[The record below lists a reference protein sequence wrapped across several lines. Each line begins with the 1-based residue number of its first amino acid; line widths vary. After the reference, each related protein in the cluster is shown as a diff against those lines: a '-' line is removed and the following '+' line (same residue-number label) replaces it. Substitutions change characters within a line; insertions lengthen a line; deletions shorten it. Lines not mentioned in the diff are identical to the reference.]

1 MLTLQVAHATHA
13 PVAAT
18 MDAALRAAVRLP
30 PQFSS
35 LILGSQ
41 SPSRRALLAAALG
54 HGDAEQVLIR
64 THKHA
69 HTRSHSRSLGTSF
82 SSRRWPHPHPHPQ
95 GRVHCAGH
103 RREGDRGPRF
113 RPRAASARRRHCQG
127 RCSRRAVGLPRCFL
141 QPARDTAEEES
152 VSTRRR
158 FFFSRSRLAD
168 EGRLSELGRR
178 GAVLVCGD
186 QVVTYN
192 GAVREK
198 PADADEARAYIADYG
213 LAPCSTVGALVLHD
227 AASGRRASGVH
238 VAHIHFDPFPPA
250 VVDALAADPVCRR
263 CAGGL
268 MVEHPACAPY
278 LRQIDGGVD
287 SVMGLSTRL
296 LATLLGSLSDGAS

>member
-1 MLTLQVAHATHA
+1 MHTHARTVAHSELLSPRDAGLTLTRTHKVECIVPDIDEKAIGDRASDPERLVLAVATAKA
-13 PVAAT
+13 DALVARWGCL
-18 MDAALRAAVRLP
+18 DA
-30 PQFSS
+30 FSS
-35 LILGSQ
+35 LHATPRRKRA
-41 SPSRRALLAAALG
+41 SP
-54 HGDAEQVLIR
+54 
-64 THKHA
+64 HA
-69 HTRSHSRSLGTSF
+69 G
-82 SSRRWPHPHPHPQ
+82 
-95 GRVHCAGH
+95 V
-103 RREGDRGPRF
+103 
-113 RPRAASARRRHCQG
+113 
-127 RCSRRAVGLPRCFL
+127 
-141 QPARDTAEEES
+141 
-152 VSTRRR
+152 

-238 VAHIHFDPFPPA
+238 VAHIHFNPFPPA